1 MFDIASEMKSWWNS
15 PIWNLFTDIG
25 FVIAAVNIVLDADFQ
40 LIYIYKDGCCLFIW
54 FKYSSK
60 LLNGFA
66 RSLFQN
72 FAHFAHKFYSS

>member
-15 PIWNLFTDIG
+15 PIWNLFTDIR

-54 FKYSSK
+54 SKYSSK
-60 LLNGFA
+60 QLNGFA
-66 RSLFQN
+66 GSLLQN
-72 FAHFAHKFYSS
+72 LAHFADKACSS